1 LTKINRAAV
10 CGVILC
16 AMKAADIMVTQV
28 VTVAPDAPVREVAKL
43 MVERRISGLPV
54 VDAGGKVLGV
64 VSEGDLIR
72 RPELGT
78 DEQPSSWLRI
88 FLSADDRARD
98 FVKTHGLRAHDVMTK
113 PAICVTPDATLAEV
127 VRLLE
132 RHRVKRLPVA
142 QDGKLVGL
150 LTRTDMLRA
159 LLARQ
164 ALPEIDV
171 PRADGEIRQRA
182 MAVLDGAEWGGSAIV
197 NVQVVKGVAH
207 VWGAVDSDDQRRA
220 LRVALES
227 VPGVSAV
234 EAHLVR
240 RLPG

>member
-1 LTKINRAAV
+1 
-10 CGVILC
+10 
-16 AMKAADIMVTQV
+16 MKASDIMVTQV

-54 VDAGGKVLGV
+54 VDGGGKVVGV

-78 DEQPSSWLRI
+78 DEQPSAWLRI

-98 FVKTHGLRAHDVMTK
+98 FVKTHGLRARDVMSG
-113 PAICVTPDATLAEV
+113 PAIAVSPEATLAEV

-132 RHRVKRLPVA
+132 RHHIKRLPVV
-142 QDGKLVGL
+142 DHGKLVGL

-164 ALPEIDV
+164 ALPESGV
-171 PRADGEIRQRA
+171 PHSDGEIRTRV
-182 MAVLDGAEWGGSAIV
+182 MAELEGANWGGSVIV
-197 NVQVVKGVAH
+197 NVQVVDGVAH
-207 VWGAVDSDDQRRA
+207 LWGMVDSEDQRRA
-220 LRVALES
+220 LRLAVEA
-227 VPGVSAV
+227 VPGVKSV
-234 EAHLVR
+234 EEHLAR
-240 RLPG
+240 SMPG